1 MMMMIMSIRVTSTIF
16 ISPEAYDCSVYI
28 PWKSQPPTPLTSR
41 LLRGLLQPESR
52 TSSDALSPRLHHL
65 PPPPCRFA
73 RISITTPT
81 TSSSVSPFRQH
92 SSSLSISTNL
102 RFELLFDLSSV
113 QPSSCIRDLD
123 LVAVALA
130 FVVSATHRAPTTWIY
145 QRTRTRHLGPACVAP
160 VASGRAR
167 CRPVWLLLLGLAT
180 WFIISTLDTDYGC
193 TRISSSSCEWS
204 EYFAS

>member
-1 MMMMIMSIRVTSTIF
+1 MMMIMSIRVTNTIF

-52 TSSDALSPRLHHL
+52 TSRDALSPRLHHL
-65 PPPPCRFA
+65 PPPPCRLA

-81 TSSSVSPFRQH
+81 TSSSV
-92 SSSLSISTNL
+92 LSISTNL
-102 RFELLFDLSSV
+102 RSEPLCDLSSV
-113 QPSSCIRDLD
+113 QPSRCFRDLY
-123 LVAVALA
+123 LVRVALA
-130 FVVSATHRAPTTWIY
+130 FVVSAAHRAPTIWIY

-180 WFIISTLDTDYGC
+180 WFIISTLDTDCVC
-193 TRISSSSCEWS
+193 TRFFSSTCEWS
-204 EYFAS
+204 EYLAS

>member
-1 MMMMIMSIRVTSTIF
+1 MI
-16 ISPEAYDCSVYI
+16 
-28 PWKSQPPTPLTSR
+28 
-41 LLRGLLQPESR
+41 
-52 TSSDALSPRLHHL
+52 ALSTSHGNRYRLRHSRVGFCVGCCSRSLEHPVMHCL
-65 PPPPCRFA
+65 LDCIIYPPPPCRLA

-81 TSSSVSPFRQH
+81 TSSSVSPFRQL

-130 FVVSATHRAPTTWIY
+130 FVVTAAHRAPIIWIY

-167 CRPVWLLLLGLAT
+167 CRPVWLPVSYTHLTLPT
-180 WFIISTLDTDYGC
+180 KSTV
-193 TRISSSSCEWS
+193 
-204 EYFAS
+204 